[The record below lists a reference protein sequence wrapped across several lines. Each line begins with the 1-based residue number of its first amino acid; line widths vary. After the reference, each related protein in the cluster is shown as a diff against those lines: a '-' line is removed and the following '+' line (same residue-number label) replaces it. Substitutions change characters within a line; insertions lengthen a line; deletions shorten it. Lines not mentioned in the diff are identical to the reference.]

1 MTAPQATTVSNLINL
16 FKIRYRETGEEDKA
30 LFSEPKLYGK
40 VSRVGNLTGQTIAW
54 PIKYDDAT
62 GHAKDTTGLAF
73 LVGDATNSN
82 IGTQKYKQWNLNL
95 EVEYA
100 AHFFD
105 NIAKLKMSNDLGAY
119 KRNVESEM
127 ASVLKN
133 FSKSLGHSMYRD
145 GSGVMGTIGAIT
157 AFASQVATITLSR
170 RSDAKFFSN
179 GQKYN
184 VIDHT
189 APAAPRGGDYV
200 TSYLEV
206 NAIDRVKGTL
216 LVTRVGTNAV
226 ESAAVGNFL
235 SPITW
240 YRQGGTARIK
250 GLAAICP
257 SVAPIAGDNFYGVD
271 RSVDPNR
278 LAGWRFDDATSNASQ
293 VALEDQI
300 REMVVYM
307 STSSAST
314 EMWAYANPVQV
325 EKMLQRANGRMQYE
339 EESRGSGEFKYGYK
353 RARITTSSGD
363 VLVYGDP
370 FCPEERWYGMGN
382 ESIKL
387 GTLGDEPEVGIFAG
401 GANTMTRQAIDG
413 EEFRARIL
421 AQVLPDDPS
430 SICTGPLA

>member
-1 MTAPQATTVSNLINL
+1 MTAPQSTAYPNLAEL
-16 FKIRYRETGEEDKA
+16 YKLRYRDTGEEDKV

-40 VSRVGNLTGQTIAW
+40 VARETNLTGQTITW
-54 PIKYDDAT
+54 PIKHDEAT
-62 GHAKDTTGLAF
+62 GYAKDTTGLAY
-73 LVGDATNSN
+73 LVTDATNSN
-82 IGTQKYKQWNLNL
+82 IGTQKYKNWSINL

-105 NIAKLKMSNDLGAY
+105 NIAKLKMSNDIGAY

-127 ASVLKN
+127 ASVMKQ
-133 FSKSLGHSMYRD
+133 FSRSLGHAMYRD
-145 GSGVMGTIGAIT
+145 GTGVIGVIAAIT
-157 AFASQVATITLSR
+157 AFSSQVATITLTR
-170 RSDAKFFSN
+170 RSDAKFFSK

-189 APAAPRGGDYV
+189 SPALPRGGDFI

-216 LVTRVGTNAV
+216 VVTRVGTNAV
-226 ESAAVGNFL
+226 ESAAVGNYL
-235 SPITW
+235 SQITW
-240 YRQGGTARIK
+240 YRQNGVNRIK

-257 SVAPIAGDNFYGVD
+257 SVAPAPGDNFYGVD
-271 RSVDPNR
+271 RAVDPQR
-278 LAGWRFDDATSNASQ
+278 LAGWRFDDATANPSAVS
-293 VALEDQI
+293 LEDQI

-314 EMWAYANPVQV
+314 DMWVYCNPVQL

-353 RARITTSSGD
+353 YATISTSSGD
-363 VLVYGDP
+363 VKVYGDAY
-370 FCPEERWYGMGN
+370 CPEDRWYGMGN
-382 ESIKL
+382 MSIKL
-387 GTLGDEPEVGIFAG
+387 GTLGDEPEVGLFAN
-401 GANTMTRQAIDG
+401 GATTMTRQGIDG